1 MFLVEDSNLWL
12 FCVLGIAKYVSVARH
27 LLLLFVM
34 YINEW
39 EAAGTRASATN
50 AAASFPNY

>member
-39 EAAGTRASATN
+39 EAAGTRASAAN
-50 AAASFPNY
+50 AAASLPNY